1 MLCFLRAEEIS
12 EILHVE
18 KKLPFVW
25 NNHAKRNF
33 RRAVVRLGRKRTF
46 RTATCLEAGWVTMK
60 KLPDTSQNFRM
71 RIKSTLHETASFKF
85 VD

>member
-1 MLCFLRAEEIS
+1 
-12 EILHVE
+12 
-18 KKLPFVW
+18 
-25 NNHAKRNF
+25 
-33 RRAVVRLGRKRTF
+33 
-46 RTATCLEAGWVTMK
+46 MK